1 MKKLEYKLLGV
12 MSGTSLD
19 GIDVAFVELSFNKK
33 VSYKLL
39 KAETIPYNHSWK
51 EKLSEAIHFSEADL
65 QKLNGEYTTYLAEVL
80 NQFIEKN
87 DVEDLDA
94 ICSHG
99 HTIKHEPQNGYTLQI
114 GNYRQLAAATG
125 HTVVCDFR
133 VQDVELGGQ
142 GAPLVP
148 IGDQLLF
155 SEYDFCLNLGGFAN
169 ISTEVNNQRIAFD
182 ICAVNTVLNFYANKL
197 GKEFDEGGKTAA
209 SGNFIPE
216 LFEELNR
223 NKFYSEKAP
232 KSLGIE
238 WVNSEILPVLKQYED
253 DIPSLLH
260 TYNKHVAFQI
270 SEVIKNS
277 EGAKVLVTGGG
288 AFNVFLITELKK
300 ISKARLVIPSEE
312 LINYKEALIFAFLG
326 ALRLRGENNVLKSV
340 TGAKRDHSS
349 GKIFNV

>member
-1 MKKLEYKLLGV
+1 

-19 GIDVAFVELSFNKK
+19 GIDIAVVEFNFDRKIAHK
-33 VSYKLL
+33 IL
-39 KAETIPYNHSWK
+39 KAETIPYEHHWK
-51 EKLSEAIHFSEADL
+51 IKLSGAINSSEADL
-65 QKLNGEYTTYLAEVL
+65 QNLNLEYTTYLADVL
-80 NQFIEKN
+80 NQFISRN
-87 DVEDLDA
+87 NIGDLDT

-114 GNYRQLAAATG
+114 GNYRQLAANTG

-155 SEYDFCLNLGGFAN
+155 PEFDFCLNLGGFAN
-169 ISTEVNNQRIAFD
+169 ISAEIKNQRIAYD
-182 ICAVNTVLNFYANKL
+182 ICAVNTVLNFYAQKL
-197 GKEFDEGGKTAA
+197 DKEYDEGGKIAA
-209 SGNFIPE
+209 SGEFKEE
-216 LFEELNR
+216 LFNELNR
-223 NKFYSEKAP
+223 LSFYSEKPP
-232 KSLGIE
+232 KSLGME
-238 WVNSEILPVLKQYED
+238 WVNSEVFPLLKQYED

-260 TYNKHVAFQI
+260 TYSKHVAFQI
-270 SEVIKNS
+270 SEAVKYS

-288 AFNVFLITELKK
+288 AFNDFLIDELKR
-300 ISKARLVIPSEE
+300 ISNAEFVIPSEE

-340 TGAKRDHSS
+340 TGARKDHSS
-349 GKIFNV
+349 GKIYNP